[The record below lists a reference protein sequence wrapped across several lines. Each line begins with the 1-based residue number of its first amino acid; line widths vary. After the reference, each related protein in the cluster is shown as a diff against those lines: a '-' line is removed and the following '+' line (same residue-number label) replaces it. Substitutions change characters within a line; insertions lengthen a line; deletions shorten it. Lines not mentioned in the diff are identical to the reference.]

1 MGGKPGPQG
10 VGAGKAIWYKG
21 FAAKRRTT
29 VIHDSFAARRRWT
42 SVGAAALLAAC
53 ATLPTQVPSPP
64 SQAITDPVSTTLGK
78 VAAAS
83 LSAPRS
89 SGFQLLPVASGAY
102 ETRLALAN
110 QAERSL
116 DVQTF
121 VFSADDT
128 GRYLLDALRAAA
140 VRGVRV
146 RLLVDD
152 LNTAGT
158 DAMLA
163 GFAGEP
169 HVEVR
174 LFNPFI
180 QGRSSLAARLLESL
194 HELDRVNHRMHNKL
208 FIADNAVAVFG
219 GRNTGDEYFM
229 RSKGGNF
236 VDFDVL
242 AAGAVVPALSRS
254 FDDYWNSA
262 YAYPVRAIVHGDDQ
276 LSDPEFRRRF
286 TNVAPPPLD
295 ETVPARLQ
303 KFIGAP
309 AQLAAGK
316 LDLVPAE
323 GVVQADPVDKIA
335 GTRMADRSGTVRA
348 FVAGV
353 MRSARKEVFVISPY
367 FVPGELGMEA
377 MRTLRASGVSLI
389 LLTNSLAATD
399 EPMVHGGYLRYRKE
413 MLEIGVHIYELS
425 PSLSRRANE
434 LSRFGSTSGALHAKI
449 IVVDRARLF
458 VGSMNLDT
466 RSERYNTE
474 LGVLMDSP
482 ALATE
487 FLDLIHFKGSS
498 YRLRLVGADRH
509 IEWVSGEGGDETVLL
524 DEPEAGPWLQLKARV
539 LGNFVPEGWL

>member
-1 MGGKPGPQG
+1 MIQDFFDIARRGALVLAVAGLGACASLPEQVPGPPSH
-10 VGAGKAIWYKG
+10 AIEHP
-21 FAAKRRTT
+21 A
-29 VIHDSFAARRRWT
+29 ST
-42 SVGAAALLAAC
+42 S
-53 ATLPTQVPSPP
+53 
-64 SQAITDPVSTTLGK
+64 LGR

-83 LSAPRS
+83 LRPSSR
-89 SGFQLLPVASGAY
+89 SGFQLLPVASAAY

-121 VFSADDT
+121 IFSADDT

-169 HVEVR
+169 NVEVR
-174 LFNPFI
+174 LFNPFVN
-180 QGRSSLAARLLESL
+180 GRSSLAARLIQSL
-194 HELDRVNHRMHNKL
+194 PELGRVNHRMHNKL
-208 FIADNAVAVFG
+208 FVADNALAVFG

-229 RSKGGNF
+229 RAKGGNF

-242 AAGAVVPALSRS
+242 AAGAVVPELSRS

-262 YAYPVRAIVHGDDQ
+262 FGYPVRAIVRGDDR
-276 LSDPEFRRRF
+276 LSDGEFRRQF
-286 TNVAPPPLD
+286 TNVDPPPLD
-295 ETVPARLQ
+295 ETIPVRLQ
-303 KFIGAP
+303 RFAGAP
-309 AQLAAGK
+309 EQLAAGR
-316 LDLVPAE
+316 LDLTAAE
-323 GVVQADPVDKIA
+323 GVVQADPVDKIS
-335 GTRMADRSGTVRA
+335 GTRLGDRAGTVRD
-348 FVAGV
+348 FVANV
-353 MRSARKEVFVISPY
+353 MRSARHEVFVISPY

-377 MRTLRASGVSLI
+377 MRNLRAAGVSLT

-399 EPMVHGGYLRYRKE
+399 EPMVHGGYLRYRRE
-413 MLEIGVHIYELS
+413 MLEIGVQIFELS
-425 PSLSRRANE
+425 PSLSRQAGE
-434 LSRFGSTSGALHAKI
+434 LSRFGRTNGALHAKV

-458 VGSMNLDT
+458 VGSMNMDA

-482 ALATE
+482 TLAND
-487 FLDLIHFKGSS
+487 FLGLVRFRASA
-498 YRLRLVGADRH
+498 YRLRLAGADRH
-509 IEWVSGEGGDETVLL
+509 VEWVTGDGTAEKILL
-524 DEPEAGPWLQLKARV
+524 DEPEAGTWLQLKARV

>member
-1 MGGKPGPQG
+1 MTRSL
-10 VGAGKAIWYKG
+10 
-21 FAAKRRTT
+21 AAL
-29 VIHDSFAARRRWT
+29 RRWT
-42 SVGAAALLAAC
+42 SAGATALLIAGCAALPDNVAG
-53 ATLPTQVPSPP
+53 PP
-64 SQAITDPVSTTLGK
+64 SRAIADPASTSLGR

-83 LSAPRS
+83 LSPPRN
-89 SGFQLLPVASGAY
+89 SGFQLLPVASAAY
-102 ETRLALAN
+102 ETRLALAS

-121 VFSADDT
+121 IFSADDT
-128 GRYLLDALRAAA
+128 GRYLLDSLRAAA

-169 HVEVR
+169 NVEVR
-174 LFNPFI
+174 LFNPFSN
-180 QGRSSLAARLLESL
+180 GRSSLTARLLESL

-208 FIADNAVAVFG
+208 FIADNALAVFG

-229 RSKGGNF
+229 RAKGGNF

-254 FDDYWNSA
+254 FDDYWNSV
-262 YAYPVRAIVHGDDQ
+262 YAYPVRAIVHDDGQ
-276 LSDPEFRRRF
+276 LSDSEFRRRF

-295 ETVPARLQ
+295 ETVPMRLQ
-303 KFIGAP
+303 KFTNAP

-348 FVAGV
+348 FAAGV
-353 MRSARKEVFVISPY
+353 MRSAHKEVFVISPY

-377 MRTLRASGVSLI
+377 MRTLRAAGVDLV

-413 MLEIGVHIYELS
+413 MLEIGVQIYELS

-434 LSRFGSTSGALHAKI
+434 LSRFGTTNGALHAKI
-449 IVVDRARLF
+449 IVVDKARLF

-474 LGVLMDSP
+474 LGVLMESP

-498 YRLRLVGADRH
+498 YRLRLAGADRH
-509 IEWVSGEGGDETVLL
+509 IEWVSGEGGGEQVLL

-539 LGNFVPEGWL
+539 LGHFVPEGWL